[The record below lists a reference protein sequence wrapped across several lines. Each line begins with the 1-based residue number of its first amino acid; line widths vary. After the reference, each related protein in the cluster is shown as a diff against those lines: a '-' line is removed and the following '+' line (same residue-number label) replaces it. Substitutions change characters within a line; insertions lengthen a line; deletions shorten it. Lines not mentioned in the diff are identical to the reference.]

1 MSDWCADVSS
11 SDLKQR
17 DGGGDF
23 HTLAPAAIVA
33 AEEGVGQVHICN
45 TSSLRA
51 QRSNPERFTHTLD
64 CFAALAMTE
73 RQNLLRRHLVASAAA
88 LGEFVDTGAVGG
100 FGRLGG
106 GVLGW
111 RRVSSALGRLVGMER
126 VW

>member
-23 HTLAPAAIVA
+23 HTLSPAAIVA

-73 RQNLLRRHLVASAAA
+73 RSNLLRRHLVGSAAG
-88 LGEFVDTGAVGG
+88 LVDVVATGVVGD
-100 FGRLGG
+100 FGRLAGG
-106 GVLGW
+106 EI
-111 RRVSSALGRLVGMER
+111 GRAHV
-126 VW
+126 